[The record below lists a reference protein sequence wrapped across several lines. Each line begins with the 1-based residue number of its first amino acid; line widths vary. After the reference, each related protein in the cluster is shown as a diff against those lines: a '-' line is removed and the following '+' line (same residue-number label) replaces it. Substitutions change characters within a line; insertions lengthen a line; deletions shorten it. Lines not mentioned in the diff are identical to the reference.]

1 MKMGEKKISK
11 SYNRVKVSPHTIKA
25 TLDKPIKIRQQRSN
39 KYNVR
44 FTLIKEHI
52 LAKVYNKIIY
62 KLRKYKMKLLK

>member
-11 SYNRVKVSPHTIKA
+11 SYNKVKVSPYNIRF

-62 KLRKYKMKLLK
+62 KLKKYKMKLLK